1 MPENAP
7 NSAGEKTVTPR
18 PAPSN
23 GVPFQLNRARG
34 PFRPSF
40 KNNPKG
46 RFRGPAKQLPQLA
59 GVVIIKDDTILLLR
73 RSKTGWLEIPG
84 GKVEPGEDSEHAAIR
99 EASEEI
105 GVNVR
110 AIREL
115 GKDHFFQNGCKRH
128 YTWYLAEILP
138 GQEPILGEPQ
148 KFKQLQYVK
157 ISELENAHLHPNM
170 KKFMKRWKKGK
181 LDLGISTETK
191 PATEANVKPAP

>member
-18 PAPSN
+18 LASST
-23 GVPFQLNRARG
+23 GTPFQQDRSRG
-34 PFRPSF
+34 PFRPPF
-40 KNNPKG
+40 KGNPKN
-46 RFRGPAKQLPQLA
+46 RFRGPTRQLPQLA

-73 RSKTGWLEIPG
+73 RSKTGWLELPG
-84 GKVEPGEDSEHAAIR
+84 GKVEPNEDSQHAAIR

-110 AIREL
+110 AVREL

-157 ISELENAHLHPNM
+157 LSELENAHLHPNM
-170 KKFMKRWKKGK
+170 KKFIKRWKKGK
-181 LDLGISTETK
+181 LDLSVQPTIENK
-191 PATEANVKPAP
+191 ANLNPK